1 MSDFKDDPFVQLQ
14 QARKAHRHAAHVYAR
29 TKKDSDNY
37 DSAVQKLEH
46 AAMMY
51 AMAAMV
57 FGSKA
62 DTAAPANGPARVA
75 WEKAI
80 DPEPDA

>member
-29 TKKDSDNY
+29 TKKGSDNY
-37 DSAVQKLEH
+37 DAAVEKLEH
-46 AAMMY
+46 AAMMF

-57 FGSKA
+57 FGTKA
-62 DTAAPANGPARVA
+62 DTAAPARGPAREA
-75 WEKAI
+75 WDRAI
-80 DPEPDA
+80 NPDPEG